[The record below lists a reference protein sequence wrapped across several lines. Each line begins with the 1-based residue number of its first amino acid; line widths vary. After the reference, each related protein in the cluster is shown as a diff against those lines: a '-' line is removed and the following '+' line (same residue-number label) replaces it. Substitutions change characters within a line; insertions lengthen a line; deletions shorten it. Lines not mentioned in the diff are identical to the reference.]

1 MRRSSVHFREAT
13 AADRERILAL
23 RARCFGD
30 VDPEKLDPRF
40 WEWEFARSRMFT
52 GAAGGEEDDELAT
65 HLALLTLPHMLDGA
79 EVPGALAV
87 DAMTSP
93 SARGQGAFTGVV
105 SEAVKRSGHVVATA
119 YQIRSAVLGAML
131 RGGWAVAGRAPV
143 LLRPAFTFRREAALP
158 LLQRGDIGWMSELG
172 GDDGC
177 IARTPEFLSWRFFD
191 NPRWTYRV
199 TGIRGEAYLVTRRTR
214 LKGLDTLAVVDLAW
228 RNRRTAARLLRNA
241 IAHARA
247 QRCTLVAAFAS
258 RRHPAFG
265 MLLRA
270 GFLPG
275 PHWFRLL
282 VHPREHAARPWRVM
296 WADTDHL

>member
-1 MRRSSVHFREAT
+1 VRRSCVHFREAD

-23 RARCFGD
+23 RARCFGE

-40 WEWEFARSRMFT
+40 WDWEFGRRARMFV
-52 GAAGGEEDDELAT
+52 GEGPEELAT
-65 HLALLTLPHMLDGA
+65 HLALLNLPHMLDGVQ
-79 EVPGALAV
+79 VPGALAV

-93 SARGQGAFTGVV
+93 AARGQGAFTGVV
-105 SEAVKRSGHVVATA
+105 TEAMTASEHTVATA

-131 RGGWAVAGRAPV
+131 RGGWAVAERVPV
-143 LLRPAFTFRREAALP
+143 LLRPAFTFRGQAGLP
-158 LLQRGDIGWMSELG
+158 VLHQSDVTWMSALCG
-172 GDDGC
+172 SDGC
-177 IARTPEFLSWRFFD
+177 IARTAEFLSWRFFE
-191 NPRWTYRV
+191 NPHWRYRV
-199 TGIRGEAYLVTRRTR
+199 TGVPEAAYLVTRRTT
-214 LKGLDTLAVVDLAW
+214 LKGMDTLAIVDLAW
-228 RNRRTAARLLRNA
+228 REKSAGRRLLQEA

-247 QRCTLVAAFAS
+247 ERCTLVAALVS
-258 RRHPAFG
+258 RRHQAFG

-282 VHPREHAARPWRVM
+282 VHPREQASRAWRVM

>member
-1 MRRSSVHFREAT
+1 VRRSPVHFREAD
-13 AADRERILAL
+13 AGDRERILAL

-30 VDPEKLDPRF
+30 VDPEKLDRRF
-40 WEWEFARSRMFT
+40 WDWEFARARMFVGE
-52 GAAGGEEDDELAT
+52 GADELAT
-65 HLALLTLPHMLDGA
+65 HLALLNLPHMLDGVQ
-79 EVPGALAV
+79 VPGALAV

-93 SARGQGAFTGVV
+93 GARGQGAFTGLVTAAMTA
-105 SEAVKRSGHVVATA
+105 STHTVATA

-131 RGGWAVAGRAPV
+131 RGGWAVAERVPV
-143 LLRPAFTFRREAALP
+143 LLRPAFTFRKSGQAGLP
-158 LLQRGDIGWMSELG
+158 VLHQRDVGWMSALG
-172 GDDGC
+172 GTDGC
-177 IARTPEFLSWRFFD
+177 VARTAEFLSWRFFE
-191 NPRWTYRV
+191 NPHWTYRV
-199 TGIRGEAYLVTRRTR
+199 TGVPEAAYLVTRRTV
-214 LKGLDTLAVVDLAW
+214 LKGLDTLAIVDLAW
-228 RNRRTAARLLRNA
+228 REKSAARRLLSEA

-247 QRCTLVAAFAS
+247 ERCTLVAALVS

-282 VHPREHAARPWRVM
+282 VHPREQASRAWRVM

>member
-1 MRRSSVHFREAT
+1 VRRSGVHFREAD

-40 WEWEFARSRMFT
+40 WEWEFARSRMF
-52 GAAGGEEDDELAT
+52 AAEADGELAS
-65 HLALLTLPHMLDGA
+65 HLALLNLPHMLDGVQ
-79 EVPGALAV
+79 VPGALAV

-93 SARGQGAFTGVV
+93 DARGQGAFTGVV
-105 SEAVKRSGHVVATA
+105 REAMAKSRHTVATA

-131 RGGWAVAGRAPV
+131 RGGFAVAERVPV
-143 LLRPAFTFRREAALP
+143 LLRPAFTFRREAGFPVLHE
-158 LLQRGDIGWMSELG
+158 QDVTWMSELG
-172 GDDGC
+172 PRDGC
-177 IARTPEFLSWRFFD
+177 IARTPEFLSWRFFG
-191 NPRWTYRV
+191 NPHWSYRV
-199 TGIRGEAYLVTRRTR
+199 TGVPEAAYLVTRRTTLR
-214 LKGLDTLAVVDLAW
+214 GMDTLAIVDLAW
-228 RNRRTAARLLRNA
+228 RDQQAARKLLHDA

-247 QRCTLVAAFAS
+247 ERCTLLAALVS

-282 VHPREHAARPWRVM
+282 VHPREQASRAWRVM